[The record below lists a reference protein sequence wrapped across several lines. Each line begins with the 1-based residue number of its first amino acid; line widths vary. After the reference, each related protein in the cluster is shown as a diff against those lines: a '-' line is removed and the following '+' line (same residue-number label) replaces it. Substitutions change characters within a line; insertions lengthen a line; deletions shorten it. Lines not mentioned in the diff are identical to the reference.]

1 MMGAS
6 ARDTIFALSSGAL
19 PAGIAVVR
27 VSGPRAGQALEMLAA
42 MRPQPRRATSAMLHD
57 ADGEMLD
64 RALILWMPGPGT
76 ATGEDIAEFHLHGGR
91 AVVAAVQ
98 AALGSMAGLRPAEA
112 GEFTRRAFLNGRLD
126 LAQAEGLADLLAAE
140 TEAQRRQALRQAEG
154 GLGKLISGW
163 RERLLDLSAR
173 VEAAIEFGEDE
184 DEVPALPPDLA
195 ASLRAL
201 REEIGAALAQ
211 PPAERLRDGVRIV
224 LAGPVNAGK
233 SSLIN
238 VLSGRDAAITSAVAG
253 TTRDIIEVP
262 VNISGM
268 PCLLWDSAGLRDAAG
283 HVESLGVERSRQA
296 IAGADLILW
305 LGAPGDC
312 PYPDKAVRV
321 HSKADLGRQAGG
333 ADIAVSA
340 VTGEGIPA
348 LRALLEERVRSLLP
362 PPDAIALNQRQQ
374 RHLAGA
380 SGWIGGALTV
390 LEDQGVR
397 GTRAEGDILIVAE
410 NLRLARLEL
419 DHVTGRAGVE
429 DMLDALFG
437 RFCIGK

>member
-1 MMGAS
+1 MSGAS
-6 ARDTIFALSSGAL
+6 RDTIFALSSGAL

-27 VSGPRAGQALEMLAA
+27 VSGPDAAQAIEKLVGKIPE
-42 MRPQPRRATSAMLHD
+42 PRRAVSALLRD
-57 ADGEMLD
+57 ADGALLD
-64 RALILWMPGPGT
+64 RGLVLWLPAPGT

-98 AALGSMAGLRPAEA
+98 AALSRLPGMRVAEP

-140 TEAQRRQALRQAEG
+140 TELQRRQALRQAEG
-154 GLGKLISGW
+154 GLGKLVAGW
-163 RERLLDLSAR
+163 RERLLTLSAQ

-184 DEVPALPPDLA
+184 DDVPALPPDLV

-201 REEIGAALAQ
+201 REDIQAALAQ
-211 PPAERLRDGVRIV
+211 PPAERLRDGVRIQ

-238 VLSGRDAAITSAVAG
+238 ILAGRDAAITSAIAG

-262 VNISGM
+262 VNIAGM
-268 PCLLWDSAGLRDAAG
+268 PCLLWDSAGLRATAG

-296 IAGADLILW
+296 MAGVDLILW
-305 LGAPGDC
+305 LGAPDDC
-312 PYPDKAVRV
+312 PYPDKAIIVQ
-321 HSKADLGRQAGG
+321 SKSDLGRPEAG
-333 ADIAVSA
+333 ADVAVSA

-348 LRALLEERVRSLLP
+348 LRALLEERVRALLP

-374 RHLAGA
+374 RHLSAA
-380 SGWIGGALTV
+380 SGWLHGALGV
-390 LEDQGVR
+390 LEDQAIPGLK
-397 GTRAEGDILIVAE
+397 ADGDILIVAE

-437 RFCIGK
+437 RFCVGK

>member
-1 MMGAS
+1 MNS
-6 ARDTIFALSSGAL
+6 EPRDTIFALSSGAL
-19 PAGIAVVR
+19 PAGIGVVR
-27 VSGPRAGQALEMLAA
+27 VSGPDARQALEKIAGKV
-42 MRPQPRRATSAMLHD
+42 PEPRRAVSAVLRD
-57 ADGEMLD
+57 AEGAMLD
-64 RALILWMPGPGT
+64 RALILWLPGPAT

-98 AALGSMAGLRPAEA
+98 TALSRIAGLRAAEA
-112 GEFTRRAFLNGRLD
+112 GEFTRRAFLNNRLD

-140 TEAQRRQALRQAEG
+140 TELQRRQALRQAEG
-154 GLGKLISGW
+154 GLGKLIAGW
-163 RERLLDLSAR
+163 RDRLLDLSAR

-184 DEVPALPPDLA
+184 DDVPTLPPGLT
-195 ASLRAL
+195 ASIHGL
-201 REEIGAALAQ
+201 REDICAALAH

-224 LAGPVNAGK
+224 FAGPVNSGK

-238 VLSGRDAAITSAVAG
+238 ILSGREAAITSPVAG

-262 VNISGM
+262 VNISGI

-296 IAGADLILW
+296 MAGADLILW
-305 LGAPGDC
+305 LGPPGNC
-312 PYPDKAVRV
+312 PYPAKAILVQ
-321 HSKADLGRQAGG
+321 SKSDLGRSAGG

-340 VTGEGIPA
+340 VTGEGITA
-348 LRALLEERVRSLLP
+348 LRRVLDERVRALLP
-362 PPDAIALNQRQQ
+362 PPDAVALNQRQQ
-374 RHLAGA
+374 RHLSGAAGLLR
-380 SGWIGGALTV
+380 GAHMV
-390 LEDQGVR
+390 AEDQDIPGLQ
-397 GTRAEGDILIVAE
+397 ADGDILIVAE

-429 DMLDALFG
+429 DMLDSLFG

>member
-1 MMGAS
+1 MSGAS
-6 ARDTIFALSSGAL
+6 RDTIFALSSGAL

-27 VSGPRAGQALEMLAA
+27 VSGPGAAQALEKFAG
-42 MRPQPRRATSAMLHD
+42 RIPEPRRAVSVVLRD
-57 ADGEMLD
+57 SDGAMLD
-64 RALILWMPGPGT
+64 RALILWLPGPAT

-98 AALGSMAGLRPAEA
+98 AALGRLSGLRMAEP

-140 TEAQRRQALRQAEG
+140 TELQRRQALRQAEG
-154 GLGKLISGW
+154 GLGRLVAGW
-163 RERLLDLSAR
+163 RERLLALSAQ

-184 DEVPALPPDLA
+184 DDVPIFPPNLA
-195 ASLRAL
+195 AAMRGL
-201 REEIGAALAQ
+201 REDTQAALAQ

-224 LAGPVNAGK
+224 LAGPVNVGK

-238 VLSGRDAAITSAVAG
+238 VLAGRDAAITSAVAG

-262 VNISGM
+262 VNMAGM
-268 PCLLWDSAGLRDAAG
+268 PCLLWDSAGLRETAG

-296 IAGADLILW
+296 MAGADLILW
-305 LGAPGDC
+305 LGAPDDC
-312 PYPDKAVRV
+312 PYPDKAILVQ
-321 HSKADLGRQAGG
+321 SKSDLGRAASG
-333 ADIAVSA
+333 AAVAVSA

-348 LRALLEERVRSLLP
+348 LRALLEERVRALLP
-362 PPDAIALNQRQQ
+362 PADAIALNQRQQ
-374 RHLAGA
+374 RHLSAA
-380 SGWIGGALTV
+380 SGWLRGALMA
-390 LEDQGVR
+390 LEDQAIPGLQSD
-397 GTRAEGDILIVAE
+397 GDILIVAE

-419 DHVTGRAGVE
+419 DQVTGRAGVE

-437 RFCIGK
+437 RFCVGK